1 MWMIFSATHPSFFYN
16 SEYKLKTKSVRVKLK
31 LTMYVAIR
39 NCPTATLRH
48 EAELHGLCAKT
59 RTQLLTQLSNI
70 GIKLLELKQQEEEPL
85 VQQEK
90 VVTQYRGETE
100 PVTVQRNVNYF
111 PLIETP
117 RRSGHLLTDA
127 AFSVLDAQIVRG
139 VHTLQ
144 VCDIDVIMEIEDIK
158 KLKNQ
163 MVNDY
168 TTLKTD
174 LNHLKDTLESTLN
187 QDLYVY
193 RTANEIAW
201 NNLEQHV
208 HIPGGGVLYTVES
221 PVFYGKVEDSV
232 VHGNMHFEIHIQQN
246 DRMRDRFTVDLP
258 VAMDETMPLCPIMVL
273 VNSNYD
279 ETTGEYLYESTT
291 CHSYIQ
297 RDTPTT
303 LVVFCPLL
311 RDDFTRL
318 QFDITLRYFA
328 RLQPTM
334 LTPARMSSMW
344 SSETSTERNHLAKHQ
359 WTILGDRVELFT
371 NINIQ
376 IEMDEVDTIRV
387 RLPVE
392 SSQFDTIG
400 YGIIHY
406 TIHGDNI
413 IYSANT
419 PMIRISAS
427 TDPYTLI
434 IKSALLKAVNSY
446 NTMQV
451 STHIV
456 YSRKADTNL
465 VYDFV
470 IEPPTYAKKGDV
482 VRVTFKTTTAVNAYY
497 FMGLNAVNKETE
509 ESWPLVEH
517 SVEGL
522 QNNWNFDWTVPETI
536 DQDVEVRFAFDLFE
550 HEYVSSNSLIVPS
563 VQLFVEKIH
572 VELDHVGTNDVAL
585 WIRSIETTFDVP
597 YSIRAQIDQTTKTV
611 YNGFTKHTDK
621 VWFQWTGLEENTA
634 YTLYLIFTDPLGRET
649 IKPVMWS
656 SKKKK
661 RVPWWRLNNDV

>member
-1 MWMIFSATHPSFFYN
+1 
-16 SEYKLKTKSVRVKLK
+16 
-31 LTMYVAIR
+31 
-39 NCPTATLRH
+39 
-48 EAELHGLCAKT
+48 
-59 RTQLLTQLSNI
+59 LTQLSNI

-90 VVTQYRGETE
+90 ESTPPVVTQYIGETE
-100 PVTVQRNVNYF
+100 PVAVQRNVNYF

-376 IEMDEVDTIRV
+376 IEMDAVDTIRV

>member
-1 MWMIFSATHPSFFYN
+1 
-16 SEYKLKTKSVRVKLK
+16 
-31 LTMYVAIR
+31 MYVAIR